1 MLTPDDKQW
10 IRETVQQIVAPAVPP
25 VPEGLSR
32 LTIEEFAVAVELHPD
47 TVRRKIRVGEI
58 PAELV
63 YGQRDKR
70 VLPKALLIFG
80 VTPAEA
86 CLRLAAHMRRPM
98 PEQSQA

>member
-1 MLTPDDKQW
+1 MLTPDDKHW

-70 VLPKALLIFG
+70 LLPRALLLFG

-86 CLRLAAHMRRPM
+86 RLRLDARTPLPAPQLS
-98 PEQSQA
+98 PA

>member
-10 IRETVQQIVAPAVPP
+10 IRETVQQIVAPALP
-25 VPEGLSR
+25 VAPEGLSR
-32 LTIEEFAVAVELHPD
+32 LTIDDFAAVVELHPD

-58 PAELV
+58 PADLV

-70 VLPKALLIFG
+70 VLPKALLLFG

-86 CLRLAAHMRRPM
+86 RLRLAARTPRPA
-98 PEQSQA
+98 PQLSPA